1 MKVRCLKLPPLWA
14 AALACSAPASGPAA
28 PGAIA
33 ISGVTV
39 IDVLAPD
46 DSSAARP
53 NQTVLIEHG
62 RITRVGPAST
72 VRAPRGATVV
82 DGRGKYLIP
91 GLWDTHTHLTF
102 AGEASLGLWVANG
115 ITTARDLGYR
125 LPELL
130 DWKRRIR
137 DGSLIGPRLLVSGPV
152 LEGAWW
158 LDGALRE
165 IARDTTLAKF
175 GVLEKSPRYRLA
187 SPRDARVAVDSL
199 IRLGVDLIK
208 FRNLR
213 GDEFRAIASAARQR
227 GIPLVGHAPGD
238 VSIGEAADS
247 GIRSIEHA
255 EGVTESLGDAGD
267 AERRAQF
274 ARLAR
279 AGTAITPT
287 LVVNVGFRLTPDSV
301 AAAIIA
307 DSLGRLDPRRRYVP
321 RSIVEAWRFALD
333 GKRLD
338 RPADWPASHQKQLAD
353 LRLAHQAG
361 VPLLVGADA
370 GDLLVF
376 PACGSWSTR

>member
-1 MKVRCLKLPPLWA
+1 M
-14 AALACSAPASGPAA
+14 
-28 PGAIA
+28 
-33 ISGVTV
+33 
-39 IDVLAPD
+39 
-46 DSSAARP
+46 
-53 NQTVLIEHG
+53 
-62 RITRVGPAST
+62 
-72 VRAPRGATVV
+72 
-82 DGRGKYLIP
+82 
-91 GLWDTHTHLTF
+91 
-102 AGEASLGLWVANG
+102 
-115 ITTARDLGYR
+115 
-125 LPELL
+125 
-130 DWKRRIR
+130 
-137 DGSLIGPRLLVSGPV
+137 
-152 LEGAWW
+152 
-158 LDGALRE
+158 
-165 IARDTTLAKF
+165 
-175 GVLEKSPRYRLA
+175 
-187 SPRDARVAVDSL
+187 
-199 IRLGVDLIK
+199 
-208 FRNLR
+208 
-213 GDEFRAIASAARQR
+213 
-227 GIPLVGHAPGD
+227 GHAPGD

-307 DSLGRLDPRRRYVP
+307 DSLGRLDPRRRDVP

-361 VPLLVGADA
+361 VRLLVGADA

-376 PACGSWSTR
+376 PAFSEHEELRLLVDQVGLTPLEALRGATIYPARSMGVADSIGVIAAGQKADLVLLDADPLRDIGNTARIRAVILDGRLLARAVLDSLLLAAERAASGPVTVVP